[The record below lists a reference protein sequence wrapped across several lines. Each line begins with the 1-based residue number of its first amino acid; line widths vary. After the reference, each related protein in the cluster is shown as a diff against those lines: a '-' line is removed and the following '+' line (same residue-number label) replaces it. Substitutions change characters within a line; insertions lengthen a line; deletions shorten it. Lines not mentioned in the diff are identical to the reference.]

1 MKFTTK
7 VAVLSRGTVSS
18 WFLFFRKSGVVI
30 MSKSFTVKKLVLG
43 AMFLAIALVLPFLTG
58 QIPQFGQALCP
69 MHFPVLLAGYVCG
82 GPVAM
87 IVGFI
92 APILRFFIFG
102 MPPIFP
108 TGIAMAFE
116 LAAYGIFSGLFYKIF
131 PKNIIGTYCSLLTAM
146 ILGRIVWGIVTF
158 VITMVNTGSDPFTF
172 SAFISGSILGSV
184 PGIIAQIVLVPVIV
198 LALKKAKLIE
208 E

>member
-1 MKFTTK
+1 
-7 VAVLSRGTVSS
+7 
-18 WFLFFRKSGVVI
+18 

-116 LAAYGIFSGLFYKIF
+116 LAAYGLFSGLFYKIF

-146 ILGRIVWGIVTF
+146 VLGRVVWGIVTF